1 MIGIEFQGDTNKK
14 DLTPQQIK
22 SAIEY
27 LEPILRK
34 NNIRLEDIVTHQNVR
49 DLYNDYARKAK
60 QKEAPTKPDIN
71 QKNYNL
77 IIQELLKKV
86 YYKK

>member
-1 MIGIEFQGDTNKK
+1 MIGIEFQGDTNRK
-14 DLTPQQIK
+14 DLTPQQIE

-27 LEPILRK
+27 LEPIIRK

-49 DLYNDYARKAK
+49 DMYNDYARKAG

-71 QKNYNL
+71 ERNYNL
-77 IIQELLKKV
+77 IIQALLRKV